1 MGAQK
6 EKKLW
11 FKANPATEGTP
22 DQKRIFWFRAK
33 EYGWGWYPATWEG
46 WLVLLVFIALWI
58 FAAVRVWRFVRSI
71 TPDCAHGKARHMGL
85 LVYDGVVIR
94 ATDFSPLSLPTCPF
108 WHFDRR

>member
-1 MGAQK
+1 VGAQK

-46 WLVLLVFIALWI
+46 WLVL
-58 FAAVRVWRFVRSI
+58 
-71 TPDCAHGKARHMGL
+71 HHGL
-85 LVYDGVVIR
+85 LSSTYR
-94 ATDFSPLSLPTCPF
+94 YSFKL
-108 WHFDRR
+108 

>member
-1 MGAQK
+1 VGAQK

-58 FAAVRVWRFVRSI
+58 LNYLRLAPLDSMEKMLYEYLPQTFVLVAVLIFVAYRTGEKPRWRW
-71 TPDCAHGKARHMGL
+71 GK
-85 LVYDGVVIR
+85 DKNKK
-94 ATDFSPLSLPTCPF
+94 
-108 WHFDRR
+108 